1 MCASEYTGWHLI
13 IHVNIWVYSIHICE
27 HLSIHTGWHLRIHM
41 NIWVCGRA
49 WRPCAA
55 PLAGSVP
62 ESEKS
67 PDFSFQSLRCDGWY
81 THRGLSDQCQHRKS
95 YQTPLISV
103 ILVSRLSDWMA
114 GMRWFI
120 WSEPASEAATSV
132 WKFPGGNR
140 QWILNNGVKPLLDIA
155 EAFLC
160 LLHILLRLTKNRNH
174 LSDFPRTN
182 TWFDKMR
189 NKHISN
195 HFFIDPWFGGTGYTR
210 FIRGDFFDWPP

>member
-1 MCASEYTGWHLI
+1 MSFLDFVCRCRTCAFNCKCARVYIVYTVGIWVCGGRGLWVYSVYI
-13 IHVNIWVYSIHICE
+13 WIHACIWVYRLASDNTCE

-103 ILVSRLSDWMA
+103 ILVSRVSDWMA

-132 WKFPGGNR
+132 SKFPGGKR
-140 QWILNNGVKPLLDIA
+140 QWILNNGVN
-155 EAFLC
+155 F
-160 LLHILLRLTKNRNH
+160 
-174 LSDFPRTN
+174 
-182 TWFDKMR
+182 
-189 NKHISN
+189 
-195 HFFIDPWFGGTGYTR
+195 
-210 FIRGDFFDWPP
+210 